1 MTSSQATCDFCG
13 LPLAPA
19 TWASRDAAASDPP
32 VENFCCFGCRFA
44 AAVTRERGETGAIR
58 WTLTRL
64 GLSIFLSMNVMAF
77 TMALWTNDVY
87 GVDANGVDANGAEV
101 GGVLAASM
109 YGLFRY
115 VCLLL
120 SLPVLIMLGG
130 PILDNAWQALRRGS
144 LSTDLLLLS
153 GVVAAF
159 ACSVVSVVRDHG
171 PIYFEVA
178 CVILVMVT
186 LGRWFE
192 AAGRLRAGAALDEL
206 QKLLPERVRVIRD
219 GIETSLATAKLAV
232 GDQIRLLP
240 GERFPVDG
248 RLVRNSASVDE
259 QILTGESRPVTRHP
273 GDAVCAGTLNLDGD
287 VVVETTLPPGSGSL
301 QRLIELVRKAR
312 EAKGHY
318 QELADRLSALVFPVV
333 AAIALATFA
342 GHWLASGLEQGLLA
356 GLAVV
361 LVACPCALGL
371 ATPLAVWAALG
382 NAARRQVLFRNGQ
395 ALERLTEIRA
405 IRFDKTGTLTTG
417 NARVS
422 EFLTADTDVD
432 SRAAILR
439 QGTRLAASSL
449 HPFSRAILAYQQI
462 PPLSKGG
469 QGGALP
475 IPDAAL
481 LGSACPVAELAR
493 VQTSDEKA
501 YGVNLNSGEFSYLQ
515 NAASHVRQIPGRGL
529 TGTLDGDIDPIYLGS
544 RSFMQESGL
553 ALPDSLHEALAAR
566 DGTGNSVTCLGWA
579 GRVRGAFVF
588 TEDLRESAIPAL
600 TWCREQG
607 FDVAVLTGDHQRR
620 AERLA
625 EELRVP
631 VVAEL
636 LPEQKL
642 AAIRD
647 VHAQVGPVAMVGDGI
662 NDAPA
667 LAASDVGIALGCGTD
682 VSRDSAAVCL
692 LGNDL
697 MRLTWAIEFARH
709 AVRVMHRNLIW
720 AFAYNVV
727 GIALAA
733 AGWLNPALAALL
745 MVVSSALVIRSSLSL
760 QGAVAEESGGPAALS
775 LQDSEMGGP
784 AACAAPAGSRS
795 DKKPRHARPI
805 ESFNRDSQDT
815 PESRHMPT
823 LSGGSGEERVS
834 VPRHALLSESRLNNS
849 AAAIY
854 KRRTKFSP
862 TDG

>member
-1 MTSSQATCDFCG
+1 MTSPPATCDFCG
-13 LPLAPA
+13 LPLAGA
-19 TWASRDAAASDPP
+19 TWAGRDATASDAPRA
-32 VENFCCFGCRFA
+32 EYCCFGCRFA

-58 WTLTRL
+58 WTMTRL

-77 TMALWTNDVY
+77 TMALWTNDMY
-87 GVDANGVDANGAEV
+87 GSDGGGA
-101 GGVLAASM
+101 LAASL

-115 VCLLL
+115 LCLLL
-120 SLPVLIMLGG
+120 ALPVLIMLGG
-130 PILDNAWQALRRGS
+130 PLLDNAWQGLRRGA

-159 ACSVVSVVRDHG
+159 VYSVVSVVRNQG

-206 QKLLPERVRVIRD
+206 QKLLPEQVRVFRD
-219 GIETSLATAKLAV
+219 GVETPVATAQLGI

-287 VVVETTLPPGSGSL
+287 VVVETILPPGAGSL

-312 EAKGHY
+312 DAKGHY
-318 QELADRLSALVFPVV
+318 QEIADRLAALVFPVV

-342 GHWLASGLEQGLLA
+342 WHWHASGLEHGLMA

-395 ALERLTEIRA
+395 ALERLAEIRA

-417 NARVS
+417 NVRVS
-422 EFLTADTDVD
+422 EFLTVD
-432 SRAAILR
+432 SDIVTRTSILR
-439 QGTRLAASSL
+439 TGAKLAASSL
-449 HPFSRAILAYQQI
+449 HPFSRAILAFA
-462 PPLSKGG
+462 S
-469 QGGALP
+469 LP
-475 IPDAAL
+475 
-481 LGSACPVAELAR
+481 SM
-493 VQTSDEKA
+493 DE
-501 YGVNLNSGEFSYLQ
+501 STTQ
-515 NAASHVRQIPGRGL
+515 VRQIPGRGL
-529 TGTLDGDIDPIYLGS
+529 FGRVDGGAEAVYLGS
-544 RSFMQESGL
+544 RAYMQESGL
-553 ALPDSLHEALAAR
+553 SLPESLNKKLAERENAE
-566 DGTGNSVTCLGWA
+566 NSVTCLGWE
-579 GRVRGAFVF
+579 GRVRGAFLF
-588 TEDLRESAIPAL
+588 AEDLRDSALSAL
-600 TWCREQG
+600 AWCREQG
-607 FDVAVLTGDHQRR
+607 LDVAVLTGDHRRR
-620 AERLA
+620 AEKLA
-625 EELRVP
+625 QELNVP

-642 AAIRD
+642 AAIRE
-647 VHAQVGPVAMVGDGI
+647 AQVRFGPVAMVGDGI

-697 MRLTWAIEFARH
+697 MRLTWAVEFARKT
-709 AVRVMHRNLIW
+709 VRVMRRNLIW
-720 AFAYNVV
+720 AFAYNAT

-745 MVVSSALVIRSSLSL
+745 MVVSSALVIRNSLSL
-760 QGAVAEESGGPAALS
+760 QGDVSESSAAS
-775 LQDSEMGGP
+775 DQREGV
-784 AACAAPAGSRS
+784 SRS
-795 DKKPRHARPI
+795 VGVKERIVPGPGVPI
-805 ESFNRDSQDT
+805 PLSSF
-815 PESRHMPT
+815 
-823 LSGGSGEERVS
+823 
-834 VPRHALLSESRLNNS
+834 
-849 AAAIY
+849 
-854 KRRTKFSP
+854 
-862 TDG
+862 

>member
-1 MTSSQATCDFCG
+1 MTAPHVTCDFCG
-13 LPLAPA
+13 LPLAASTRAGQDA
-19 TWASRDAAASDPP
+19 TAADPLIGRY
-32 VENFCCFGCRFA
+32 CCFGCRFA

-87 GVDANGVDANGAEV
+87 G
-101 GGVLAASM
+101 GGVNGDESGGALAASM

-115 VCLLL
+115 LCLLL

-130 PILDNAWQALRRGS
+130 PLSENAWQGLTRGS

-159 ACSVVSVVRDHG
+159 VYSVVSVVSDKG

-192 AAGRLRAGAALDEL
+192 AAGRVRAGAALDEL
-206 QKLLPERVRVIRD
+206 QKLLPEHVRLIRD
-219 GIETSLATAKLAV
+219 GAETPLAV
-232 GDQIRLLP
+232 VQLAIGDQIRLLP

-248 RLVRNSASVDE
+248 RVVCNSASVDE

-287 VVVETTLPPGSGSL
+287 VVVETMLPPGAGSL

-318 QELADRLSALVFPVV
+318 QELADRLSALVFPFV
-333 AAIALATFA
+333 AAIALATVA
-342 GHWLASGLEQGLLA
+342 GHWYASGLEHGLMA

-371 ATPLAVWAALG
+371 ATPLAIWAALG
-382 NAARRQVLFRNGQ
+382 NAARRQVLFRNGP
-395 ALERLTEIRA
+395 ALERLAEIRA

-417 NARVS
+417 NVRVA
-422 EFLTADTDVD
+422 EFLTPDSDVV
-432 SRAAILR
+432 
-439 QGTRLAASSL
+439 TRDLIIRKGGGLAASSL
-449 HPFSRAILAYQQI
+449 HPFSRAILAY
-462 PPLSKGG
+462 
-469 QGGALP
+469 ANLP
-475 IPDAAL
+475 RRVESAA
-481 LGSACPVAELAR
+481 
-493 VQTSDEKA
+493 Q
-501 YGVNLNSGEFSYLQ
+501 
-515 NAASHVRQIPGRGL
+515 VRQIPGRGL
-529 TGTLDGDIDPIYLGS
+529 SGFVDGDAEPVYLGS
-544 RSFMQESGL
+544 RSFMKESGL
-553 ALPDSLHEALAAR
+553 SLPDSLNASLTKGENA
-566 DGTGNSVTCLGWA
+566 GNSVTCLGWE

-588 TEDLRESAIPAL
+588 AEDLRDSALPAL
-600 TWCREQG
+600 AWCRDQG
-607 FDVAVLTGDHQRR
+607 FDVAVLTGDHSRR

-625 EELRVP
+625 EELNVP

-642 AAIRD
+642 SAIRK

-697 MRLTWAIEFARH
+697 MRLTWAIEFARDT
-709 AVRVMHRNLIW
+709 VRVMRRNLLW
-720 AFAYNVV
+720 AFAYNAT

-733 AGWLNPALAALL
+733 VGWLNPALAALL
-745 MVVSSALVIRSSLSL
+745 MVVSSALVIRNSLSL
-760 QGAVAEESGGPAALS
+760 QGEGADRSPARDHREGACGSVGVMESIVPGRSATIPLS
-775 LQDSEMGGP
+775 SL
-784 AACAAPAGSRS
+784 
-795 DKKPRHARPI
+795 
-805 ESFNRDSQDT
+805 
-815 PESRHMPT
+815 
-823 LSGGSGEERVS
+823 
-834 VPRHALLSESRLNNS
+834 
-849 AAAIY
+849 
-854 KRRTKFSP
+854 
-862 TDG
+862 

>member
-1 MTSSQATCDFCG
+1 MIATRDHCDFCG
-13 LPLAPA
+13 LPLAGSI
-19 TWASRDAAASDPP
+19 WGGSRAAQDAKAADPP
-32 VENFCCFGCRFA
+32 VDKYCCFGCRFA
-44 AAVTRERGETGAIR
+44 AAVTRERGEAGAIR

-64 GLSIFLSMNVMAF
+64 GLSIFLSMNVLAF
-77 TMALWTNDVY
+77 TMALWTNDMY
-87 GVDANGVDANGAEV
+87 GGDEGGA
-101 GGVLAASM
+101 LAASM

-130 PILDNAWQALRRGS
+130 PLLENAWQALRRGS

-192 AAGRLRAGAALDEL
+192 AAGRLRAGAALDDL
-206 QKLLPERVRVIRD
+206 QKLLPENVRVLRD
-219 GIETSLATAKLAV
+219 GAECQIATASLV
-232 GDQIRLLP
+232 IGDQIRLLP

-287 VVVETTLPPGSGSL
+287 VLVATTLPPGFGSL
-301 QRLIELVRKAR
+301 QRLIELVRQAR

-333 AAIALATFA
+333 AAIALATFV
-342 GHWLASGLEQGLLA
+342 GHWLASGLEAGLMA

-395 ALERLTEIRA
+395 ALERLADIRA

-417 NARVS
+417 DARVS
-422 EFLTADTDVD
+422 KFLAAEIDVAN
-432 SRAAILR
+432 RATIVQKGASL
-439 QGTRLAASSL
+439 GASSL
-449 HPFSRAILAYQQI
+449 HPFSRAIVAY
-462 PPLSKGG
+462 
-469 QGGALP
+469 ARLP
-475 IPDAAL
+475 CL
-481 LGSACPVAELAR
+481 VEPV
-493 VQTSDEKA
+493 T
-501 YGVNLNSGEFSYLQ
+501 
-515 NAASHVRQIPGRGL
+515 HVRQIPGRGL
-529 TGTLDGDIDPIYLGS
+529 TGVVDGDAQPAYLGS

-553 ALPDSLHEALAAR
+553 SLSDSLNETLAEPDYA
-566 DGTGNSVTCLGWA
+566 GSSVACLGWE
-579 GRVRGAFVF
+579 GCVRGAFVF
-588 TEDLRESAIPAL
+588 AEDLRPSALPAV
-600 TWCREQG
+600 TWCRDQG
-607 FDVAVLTGDHQRR
+607 LDVAVLTGDHRQR
-620 AERLA
+620 ADRLA
-625 EELRVP
+625 QELNVP
-631 VVAEL
+631 VFAEL

-642 AAIRD
+642 AAIRE
-647 VHAQVGPVAMVGDGI
+647 VHDRVGPVAMVGDGI

-697 MRLTWAIEFARH
+697 LRLTWAIEFARE
-709 AVRVMHRNLIW
+709 AVRVMRRNLIW
-720 AFAYNVV
+720 AFAYNAV

-733 AGWLNPALAALL
+733 GGWLNPALAALL
-745 MVVSSALVIRSSLSL
+745 MVVSSGLVIRSSLSL
-760 QGAVAEESGGPAALS
+760 QGNVAE
-775 LQDSEMGGP
+775 
-784 AACAAPAGSRS
+784 
-795 DKKPRHARPI
+795 
-805 ESFNRDSQDT
+805 N
-815 PESRHMPT
+815 
-823 LSGGSGEERVS
+823 SGGSQ
-834 VPRHALLSESRLNNS
+834 
-849 AAAIY
+849 
-854 KRRTKFSP
+854 
-862 TDG
+862 